1 MGLITVQ
8 RNQAPLL
15 PMAME
20 GLTEVFDHPTSPFIT
35 ETVENILFN
44 GIPVNCDRTAFQ
56 AQAVCQALE
65 ENLGETSVINDTHL
79 ALSLFKAVISCY
91 F

>member
-8 RNQAPLL
+8 RTQAPLL

-20 GLTEVFDHPTSPFIT
+20 GLTEVFDHPTTPFLT
-35 ETVENILFN
+35 STVYNLLFD
-44 GIPVNCDRTAFQ
+44 GVPVNCDREAFQ

-65 ENLGETSVINDTHL
+65 DKLGEKSILNETHL
-79 ALSLFKAVISCY
+79 ALSLFRAVNL
-91 F
+91 

>member
-1 MGLITVQ
+1 MGLISVQ

-20 GLTEVFDHPTSPFIT
+20 GLTEVFDHPTTPFLT
-35 ETVENILFN
+35 ETVYNLLFD
-44 GIPVNCDRTAFQ
+44 GVPVNCDRDAFQ

-65 ENLGETSVINDTHL
+65 ENLGEKSILNDTHL
-79 ALSLFKAVISCY
+79 ALSLFRAVLSNQ